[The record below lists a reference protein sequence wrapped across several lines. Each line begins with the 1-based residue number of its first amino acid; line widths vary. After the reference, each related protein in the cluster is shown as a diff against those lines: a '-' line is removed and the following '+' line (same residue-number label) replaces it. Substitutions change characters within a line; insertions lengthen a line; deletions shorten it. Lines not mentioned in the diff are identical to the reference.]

1 MAKEF
6 LSQKG
11 VPYTEKDVSR
21 DPRAASELQQLGQR
35 GVPVIMVDGHMVVGF
50 DRPQLERLLPQATIP
65 TGAERPRLGASIAD
79 AAQHAPPGSPP
90 GAYVGRVRPGSP
102 AARAGMQPG
111 DIIVA
116 LAGQPTGSA
125 AAVEQIL
132 NRLRPQPP
140 VPVRIYRNGRTSELM
155 LDMQPTRD
163 KEKPHV

>member
-79 AAQHAPPGSPP
+79 AAQHSSPGSPP

-132 NRLRPQPP
+132 SRLRPQQP

-155 LDMQPTRD
+155 LDIQPTRD